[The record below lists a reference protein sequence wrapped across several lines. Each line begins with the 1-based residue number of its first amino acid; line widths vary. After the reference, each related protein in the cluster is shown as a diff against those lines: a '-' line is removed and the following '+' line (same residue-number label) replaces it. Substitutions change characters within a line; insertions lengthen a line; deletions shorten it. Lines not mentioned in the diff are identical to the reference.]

1 MGQEYDPD
9 SLPFPL
15 GPPEQIEEWN
25 KALGIRRYVVSSD
38 KILEDLRE
46 LVEKWRDTCCAE
58 RRALSA
64 PRERHALPLEY
75 SAGLAQG
82 LECAAADLE
91 KVIEENS

>member
-25 KALGIRRYVVSSD
+25 KALASRRIVVAAD
-38 KILEDLRE
+38 KVLEDLRE
-46 LVEKWRDTCCAE
+46 LVEKWRDTCYAE
-58 RRALSA
+58 RKALTG
-64 PRERHALPLEY
+64 PREIHALPLEY
-75 SAGLAQG
+75 SAGMAQG

-91 KVIEENS
+91 KVIADNS